1 MCKAEMLIKVRVKG
15 IALFGVSEQ
24 ILLSYLLL
32 LHCFDLDF
40 VGMHMFYRCLLPPF
54 LIDGLFLRDVYLE
67 LFLRSVGRD
76 SCPKNKSNQHVKP
89 ACLHTDER

>member
-32 LHCFDLDF
+32 FLLLHCFDLDF

-54 LIDGLFLRDVYLE
+54 LIDGLFCVTFILNYFCAAWDATVA
-67 LFLRSVGRD
+67 
-76 SCPKNKSNQHVKP
+76 PK
-89 ACLHTDER
+89 

>member
-15 IALFGVSEQ
+15 IALFDVSEQ

-40 VGMHMFYRCLLPPF
+40 VGMNMFYRCLLPPF
-54 LIDGLFLRDVYLE
+54 F
-67 LFLRSVGRD
+67 
-76 SCPKNKSNQHVKP
+76 
-89 ACLHTDER
+89 A